1 MAAPPS
7 ADLAVGIAVDHD
19 RLPDCGSLARRGVRV
34 YRFPLRWSRMV
45 TSTTFYH
52 DRPAVPHE
60 APRSPNRHMADD
72 DMAFWPRDDPRW
84 HPIHADAWVG
94 LPTAEVV
101 IDLDAVHHYR
111 ALMTALRAHNVEP
124 MPVLDPRDMPPVL
137 RGVIGGWGSP
147 LAIEAYAQFAR
158 VAFMQLGHLADLWLG
173 LVLAAEP
180 LARGP
185 YAHRAARHMAL
196 GHARAA
202 SIYHRDLAGAAGVAR
217 GRFGAVVEC
226 APTVCNECPCTRT
239 DGRVDLDCLLQMFK
253 EPPTVP
259 PSTMDD
265 NADDDDNGIND
276 DNKSGD
282 DDGGGFAW
290 GFTTSQR
297 MVLSRSADV
306 IVLECAPCAIAGH
319 DDQQGVP
326 RGAGRNGASSAPRD
340 MALAIDCAVAALP
353 GAALVVCDG
362 PAHSDLPHGSPHGDD
377 GTGQGMGDSARQIG
391 NHDPL
396 MIDPRASQ
404 DSCRMHEDGHGDDD
418 DEDDDDDDGDIDAI
432 DVCVDGVGT
441 ADAGSPV
448 GNGLDGRQWDER
460 TAACLLERFGDVRSA
475 VSMGRPVSAYLLRP
489 ARSHAPASPRAD
501 PFCL

>member
-7 ADLAVGIAVDHD
+7 VDLAVGIAVDHD

-60 APRSPNRHMADD
+60 AWRSPDRPAADD
-72 DMAFWPRDDPRW
+72 DMAFWPHDDTRW
-84 HPIHADAWVG
+84 HPIHADAWAG
-94 LPTAEVV
+94 LPTAEVG

-124 MPVLDPRDMPPVL
+124 VPVLDPRDMPSVL
-137 RGVIGGWGSP
+137 RGVIGGWGSS

-158 VAFMQLGHLADLWLG
+158 VAFMQLGHLANLWLG

-217 GRFGAVVEC
+217 GQFGAVVEC
-226 APTVCNECPCTRT
+226 APMACDGCPCTRT

-253 EPPTVP
+253 GPSTAP

-265 NADDDDNGIND
+265 NAGDGDDNDDDDDNKKTDEG
-276 DNKSGD
+276 

-306 IVLECAPCAIAGH
+306 IVLECAPVAIAGY
-319 DDQQGVP
+319 DDQQAAP
-326 RGAGRNGASSAPRD
+326 RGAGENGVISAPRD

-362 PAHSDLPHGSPHGDD
+362 PAHSDPSY
-377 GTGQGMGDSARQIG
+377 GDSTAQDTG
-391 NHDPL
+391 DCAGQTGDPS
-396 MIDPRASQ
+396 MIDHRAGQ
-404 DSCRMHEDGHGDDD
+404 DSCLMREDGRDDD
-418 DEDDDDDDGDIDAI
+418 DEHDDGDVDAI
-432 DVCVDGVGT
+432 DVCVDGIGT
-441 ADAGSPV
+441 ADAGNPV
-448 GNGLDGRQWDER
+448 GSGLGGRQWDER

>member
-1 MAAPPS
+1 MAATPS
-7 ADLAVGIAVDHD
+7 AGLTVGIAADHD
-19 RLPDCGSLARRGVRV
+19 RLPDCGLLARRGVKA
-34 YRFPLRWSRMV
+34 YRFPLRWSRVV

-52 DRPAVPHE
+52 DRPAVAHE
-60 APRSPNRHMADD
+60 AQRPRDRHTADD
-72 DMAFWPRDDPRW
+72 DMAFWPHDDPRW
-84 HPIHADAWVG
+84 HSIHADAWAG
-94 LPTAEVV
+94 LPTAEAV

-111 ALMTALRAHNVEP
+111 VLMTALRAHGVEP
-124 MPVLDPRDMPPVL
+124 VPLLDPRDMPPVL

-180 LARGP
+180 LVRGP

-226 APTVCNECPCTRT
+226 GPMARDERPSTET
-239 DGRVDLDCLLQMFK
+239 DGQADLDRLLRMFK
-253 EPPTVP
+253 APSTAAA
-259 PSTMDD
+259 PSTMDEHVED
-265 NADDDDNGIND
+265 GNDNGIND
-276 DNKSGD
+276 DDKNQD
-282 DDGGGFAW
+282 DDGGFAW
-290 GFTTSQR
+290 GFTPSQR

-306 IVLECAPCAIAGH
+306 IVLECAPAAIAGR
-319 DDQQGVP
+319 DDQRTVP
-326 RGAGRNGASSAPRD
+326 CDPHRDDVSSAPSD

-362 PAHSDLPHGSPHGDD
+362 PAHGDLPYGSPHGGG
-377 GTGQGMGDSARQIG
+377 GTGQDMGDPTSQISG
-391 NHDPL
+391 RDPL
-396 MIDPRASQ
+396 MADPRLGQ
-404 DSCRMHEDGHGDDD
+404 DSCRAHDDGHGDDD
-418 DEDDDDDDGDIDAI
+418 DDDDDGDVDAI
-432 DVCVDGVGT
+432 DVCVDGDGT
-441 ADAGSPV
+441 ADAGGPV
-448 GNGLDGRQWDER
+448 GYSLGGGQWDER

-489 ARSHAPASPRAD
+489 ARSRAPASPRAD